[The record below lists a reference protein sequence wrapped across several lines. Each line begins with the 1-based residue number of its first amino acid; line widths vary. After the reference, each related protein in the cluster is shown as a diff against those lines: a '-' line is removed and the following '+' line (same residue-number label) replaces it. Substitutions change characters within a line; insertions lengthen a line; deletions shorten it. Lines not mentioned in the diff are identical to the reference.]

1 MQELQELNLLIDK
14 ASAIAGSDY
23 ALAKML
29 GVSRQAVSN
38 WRHGHKGCPLEERAL
53 LASVAGLDP
62 LAELA
67 RAMVTKHEGTKKG
80 DLLMRA
86 LGKSLLA
93 TGAAVAS
100 VGAHASAISSML
112 PAFDTLGTVLAS
124 LATMY
129 RKRNL
134 RPSQRPTASPDL
146 AFC

>member
-1 MQELQELNLLIDK
+1 MQDLQELNLLIDK
-14 ASAIAGSDY
+14 AASIAGSDY
-23 ALAKML
+23 ALAKTL

-80 DLLMRA
+80 DMLMRA
-86 LGKSLLA
+86 LGKSLAA

-100 VGAHASAISSML
+100 AGAHASAISSML
-112 PAFDTLGTVLAS
+112 PGFDTVGAVLAS
-124 LATMY
+124 LVTMY
-129 RKRNL
+129 KPL
-134 RPSQRPTASPDL
+134 SSLPEIII
-146 AFC
+146 FIWG